1 MQVCVTDYKSNMCRN
16 AYAIG
21 GGAKKGLEK
30 FPDNATKFVGN
41 DFKETYRKV
50 VDWLENRKLM

>member
-1 MQVCVTDYKSNMCRN
+1 MD
-16 AYAIG
+16 IFEE
-21 GGAKKGLEK
+21 KGLEK
-30 FPDNATKFVGN
+30 HPDNVTKFVGN